1 MRIYI
6 FAYSY
11 IRKLFVIRYKDINI
25 KFMEDVEKYR
35 RDLEII
41 RLTAEQVI
49 KDFGIFG
56 FEIAFSG
63 NEYTAYDELKKQ
75 LAPLL
80 FNLYK
85 ENRSTFQSLLY
96 RIDIS
101 EGQWKKFLQTAS
113 EDIPEKLAALVI
125 EREFQKVLTRKFF
138 S

>member
-1 MRIYI
+1 MD
-6 FAYSY
+6 
-11 IRKLFVIRYKDINI
+11 VNI
-25 KFMEDVEKYR
+25 EKYR

-56 FEIAFSG
+56 FEIVFSG
-63 NEYTAYDELKKQ
+63 NEYTAYAELHEQ

-80 FNLYK
+80 FDLYK
-85 ENRSTFQSLLY
+85 DNRSTFRSLLY

-101 EGQWKKFLQTAS
+101 EAQWKKFLKSGTDNIS
-113 EDIPEKLAALVI
+113 ERLAALVI

-138 S
+138 SS

>member
-1 MRIYI
+1 MD
-6 FAYSY
+6 
-11 IRKLFVIRYKDINI
+11 KNI
-25 KFMEDVEKYR
+25 EKYR
-35 RDLEII
+35 HDLEII
-41 RLTAEQVI
+41 RLTASQVI

-56 FEIAFSG
+56 FEIVFSG
-63 NEYTAYDELKKQ
+63 NEYMAYEELKSQ

-85 ENRSTFQSLLY
+85 DNRGTFQSLLY

-101 EGQWKKFLQTAS
+101 EAQWKKFLNTTS
-113 EDIPEKLAALVI
+113 DSNDLPEKLAAMVI